1 MTPKKTILIIE
12 DETLIVLGLRDALEF
27 EGFHVVSAAKGREGI
42 ALARQENP
50 DAIILDLMLPDL
62 NGYQV
67 CEELRRWNS
76 FVPILMLTARSQEV
90 DKIRGLN
97 AGADDYMTKP
107 FSVGE
112 LIARLRA
119 IFRRAARVSDAAHE
133 RFQVGAAEVDLTAHA
148 LQREGVRHE
157 LSFYEVELLRL
168 LREKVGQPV
177 ARDEILSRVWGLEAT
192 STNRTVDN
200 CIVKLRRK
208 IEAQPDRPAHILTV
222 YGFGYKLI
230 LLAFAGRIRP
240 VLIPGKGGSTGSRGG
255 WHLVAVRGPARWVLL
270 LALGVL
276 PAQAQGES
284 WARNQARQLSSQ
296 AAAQA
301 ASQPEAAARLY
312 LDAIQI
318 DGSYGAAYLGLGAL
332 REQSGDAREAEQVY
346 SEAIEHLPGF
356 WEARQARAKLR
367 RRLQRRAEARADL
380 GEALALRRSDGALLE
395 QLAAWCAEDG
405 DFPRALAL
413 YRQLRWQLEQQG
425 DGAGVGRVK
434 LRVKALG
441 LLVAELDP
449 LRARHPRRDATRQ
462 ALEGLV
468 RAQGW

>member
-1 MTPKKTILIIE
+1 
-12 DETLIVLGLRDALEF
+12 
-27 EGFHVVSAAKGREGI
+27 
-42 ALARQENP
+42 
-50 DAIILDLMLPDL
+50 
-62 NGYQV
+62 
-67 CEELRRWNS
+67 
-76 FVPILMLTARSQEV
+76 
-90 DKIRGLN
+90 
-97 AGADDYMTKP
+97 
-107 FSVGE
+107 
-112 LIARLRA
+112 
-119 IFRRAARVSDAAHE
+119 
-133 RFQVGAAEVDLTAHA
+133 
-148 LQREGVRHE
+148 
-157 LSFYEVELLRL
+157 
-168 LREKVGQPV
+168 
-177 ARDEILSRVWGLEAT
+177 
-192 STNRTVDN
+192 
-200 CIVKLRRK
+200 
-208 IEAQPDRPAHILTV
+208 
-222 YGFGYKLI
+222 
-230 LLAFAGRIRP
+230 
-240 VLIPGKGGSTGSRGG
+240 
-255 WHLVAVRGPARWVLL
+255 VLL
-270 LALGVL
+270 LALGVF

-284 WARNQARQLSSQ
+284 WARSQARQLSLQ

-434 LRVKALG
+434 LRVKALA

-468 RAQGW
+468 RARGW